1 MTIPDPQPSMA
12 RGIALLAEH
21 AATDE
26 DHEILDLAT
35 WCHEDHRGAG
45 TRQPDGSWGTCG
57 YCAEPWP
64 CRQWQAASA
73 ELTRW
78 LVTSSTAIIRRAA

>member
-1 MTIPDPQPSMA
+1 VISDPKPSMA
-12 RGIALLAEH
+12 RGITLLAHH
-21 AATDE
+21 ATTDQ

-35 WCHEDHRGAG
+35 WCHEDHRGADS
-45 TRQPDGSWGTCG
+45 RQTDGGWGDCG

-64 CRQWQAASA
+64 CPQWQAASI

-78 LVTSSTAIIRRAA
+78 LIATSTAIIRRAA